1 MKIENN
7 KVVTL
12 ECELREND
20 ENGSVIDTYTQEDP
34 LKFLTGA
41 SNIIED
47 FEDKIMGLS
56 IGDSFAFTLEASQAF
71 GEYDEENILQIP
83 YDAIM
88 EANTDKETS
97 LEIGHPI
104 KVSDEQ
110 GNEMIGEITMINI
123 EENNV
128 TVDFNHPFS
137 GVPVYFMGKI
147 LEIRDATESET
158 DHGHAH

>member
-1 MKIENN
+1 MKIEKN

-12 ECELREND
+12 SCELREND
-20 ENGSVIDTYTQEDP
+20 LSGTVIDTYPKDDP

-47 FEDKIMGLS
+47 FETNIIGLS
-56 IGDSFAFTLEASQAF
+56 SGDSFDFILQPSQAF
-71 GEYDEENILQIP
+71 GDYDEENVMNIP
-83 YDAIM
+83 YESIA
-88 EANTDKETS
+88 EAGKTQEMQ

-110 GNEMIGEITMINI
+110 GNEMIGEVTEIDIA
-123 EENNV
+123 ENNV
-128 TVDFNHPFS
+128 TVDFNHPFA
-137 GVPVYFMGKI
+137 GIPVHFAG
-147 LEIRDATESET
+147 EIIEVRDATESEI